1 MTGWRS
7 HVELDIP
14 RRNSVKGWHSHVELD
29 IPPRSSLKGWPSHV
43 ELDIPRR
50 SSLKGWRIVYGIWQ
64 SRWSWIY
71 LEYVLKVCVS
81 YMAVTLALDIR
92 S

>member
-1 MTGWRS
+1 MAYGS
-7 HVELDIP
+7 HV
-14 RRNSVKGWHSHVELD
+14 GLD
-29 IPPRSSLKGWPSHV
+29 IPP
-43 ELDIPRR
+43 R

-64 SRWSWIY
+64 SRRYLDISRVCIEGVRFVYGIWQSRWSWTY